1 MKSKQL
7 LQCTWLPGV
16 TGSQGHRAS
25 WDPYIWRLSDPTPA
39 PAGTPRVGCSD
50 HLRVALEALQGGDS
64 TASLGKC
71 PISWKGFLSPGE
83 LTGLI
88 VKGLLFFGEKKKNP
102 YCRRGQHVLSSCGQ
116 GWLILVPM
124 FRAASTSA
132 GLFNY
137 WQRSKTF
144 NQTTFHFRKQKQSH
158 PNWPCLKN
166 LPYISSI
173 GTHKENTRPGLN
185 SSYKCLIFSLHTLTN
200 QCMI

>member
-64 TASLGKC
+64 TVSLGKC

-88 VKGLLFFGEKKKNP
+88 VKGLLFFGEKKKIHTVDGGSMFYPLVVKAGWSWCPCSGLPQQVQGCLIIDKEARPSTKLHFILGSKNNP
-102 YCRRGQHVLSSCGQ
+102 
-116 GWLILVPM
+116 I
-124 FRAASTSA
+124 
-132 GLFNY
+132 
-137 WQRSKTF
+137 
-144 NQTTFHFRKQKQSH
+144 QTDHAWK
-158 PNWPCLKN
+158 
-166 LPYISSI
+166 I
-173 GTHKENTRPGLN
+173 
-185 SSYKCLIFSLHTLTN
+185 CLIFLALVHIKKIQGLAWTVAISA
-200 QCMI
+200 